1 MPKKKKRKSF
11 GQTFVFPFL
20 FFPLSNNI
28 VVFLFI
34 IIQPFLINKRGF
46 INDKVINLTR
56 WIYLNLLLLR
66 TIIFYPHYNIQMLF
80 NMYSGSYKR
89 VVNTPNLYMIRNMLN
104 IKRKEN
110 ITFKIITNLHKYFLN
125 FISHTILIIDSYNLR
140 IIKFL

>member
-1 MPKKKKRKSF
+1 
-11 GQTFVFPFL
+11 
-20 FFPLSNNI
+20 
-28 VVFLFI
+28 
-34 IIQPFLINKRGF
+34 
-46 INDKVINLTR
+46 
-56 WIYLNLLLLR
+56 
-66 TIIFYPHYNIQMLF
+66 
-80 NMYSGSYKR
+80 MYSGSYKR